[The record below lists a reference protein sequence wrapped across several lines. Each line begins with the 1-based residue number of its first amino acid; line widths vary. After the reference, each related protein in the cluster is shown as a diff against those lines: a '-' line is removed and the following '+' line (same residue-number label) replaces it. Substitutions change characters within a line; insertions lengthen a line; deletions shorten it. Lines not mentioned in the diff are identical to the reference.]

1 MPTFLPAL
9 IILSAAALAVL
20 IILYRIYESRVEQPK
35 KLEDEV
41 KEALGGAKP
50 DVESIEPVRK
60 AACAISYMADK
71 IVIVREFGK
80 LPTRT
85 YTIADLYGLEVFVD
99 GRIFARVVRAG
110 SAKPLDTGSYKAI
123 DDIAPTVNDV
133 TVRLIFDDP
142 IHPDFQLI
150 LWRPDDALTARA
162 EGPRAAM
169 ARARKW
175 FHHVEA
181 ILRRPIHVKVPPP
194 ALHAPVPEPAK
205 PPVLPAAAAAPVA
218 LPEPAPAPQP
228 AASAPPKKSEGDVL
242 NAPLIPYI

>member
-9 IILSAAALAVL
+9 VILSAAALAVL

-41 KEALGGAKP
+41 KEALGGARP

-60 AACAISYMADK
+60 AACAISYAADK
-71 IVIVREFGK
+71 IVIVRNFGK
-80 LPTRT
+80 LPTRI
-85 YTIADLYGLEVFVD
+85 YTVADLYGLEVFVD

-142 IHPDFQLI
+142 IQPDFQLI

-181 ILRRPIHVKVPPP
+181 ILRRPVHVKVPPP

-205 PPVLPAAAAAPVA
+205 VAGPAPASS
-218 LPEPAPAPQP
+218 EPAPALPP
-228 AASAPPKKSEGDVL
+228 AASSSPKKSEGDVL